1 MPDDDRMPGYLG
13 ASWRKV
19 HRCLQGREPMERTA
33 DTVSA
38 ALAATLRATHGVPRL
53 AGIAAQMREAAAG
66 GAPAQSGV
74 PGSDEARRHVP
85 TDIAEQAAGCL
96 AATMPEVLALVSP
109 EEASLIL
116 AERLLADLA
125 YHYGLDRIA
134 PLLAAE
140 GTSTWAR
147 KLWLRVPVREPE
159 LWARH
164 GDLLAELVEWLTDD
178 IWDMEFGQLLDGA
191 GPLDERQGFLFDT
204 VPAGSVPV
212 LFSGGLDSAAGL
224 AAHLTHSDAVA
235 ISVDTNNW
243 MQHVQQVVLQ
253 SLGVVSPHSCM
264 PLRYRVSVRT
274 NSVESTQ
281 RSRGLLFLAVGIATA
296 WTVNEDRLV
305 VFENGIGAINLP
317 YLRSQF
323 GSQAT
328 RSMHPRTLRLAERL
342 AAAVNRRPFRIEA
355 PALTLTKAQAI
366 QNAPAAADPALALT
380 VSCDTGFSARVRNR
394 APCGRCTSCL
404 LRRQA
409 LIAVGRADLDAEAHY
424 RMKSPA
430 NTPEL
435 HAMQWQ
441 VARLQAC
448 LDQPEP
454 WPSLVTQY
462 PDVLDTAPLT
472 PEQVINLYRSYV
484 QEWDGLRGTPGIGGQ
499 LCQGR
504 TAAL

>member
-1 MPDDDRMPGYLG
+1 MPDDDRMPRYLE

-19 HRCLQGREPMERTA
+19 HRCLHGREHLERTA
-33 DTVSA
+33 DALSV

-53 AGIAAQMREAAAG
+53 AGIAAQMQEVASD
-66 GAPAQSGV
+66 GAPAQSRR
-74 PGSDEARRHVP
+74 PGLRELRR
-85 TDIAEQAAGCL
+85 G
-96 AATMPEVLALVSP
+96 
-109 EEASLIL
+109 
-116 AERLLADLA
+116 
-125 YHYGLDRIA
+125 
-134 PLLAAE
+134 
-140 GTSTWAR
+140 STWAR
-147 KLWLRVPVREPE
+147 KLWLRVPVREPQ

-164 GDLLAELVEWLTDD
+164 GDLLTDLLDWLTDD
-178 IWDMEFGQLLDGA
+178 VWDLEFGQLPEGA

-212 LFSGGLDSAAGL
+212 LFSAGLDSAAGL

-235 ISVDTNNW
+235 ISVDTSNW
-243 MQHVQQVVLQ
+243 MQHVQQSVLQ
-253 SLGVVSPHSCM
+253 GLGMVSPRSCI

-274 NSVESTQ
+274 DSVESSQ

-296 WTVNEDRLV
+296 WTVDEDRLI

-323 GSQAT
+323 RSQAT
-328 RSMHPRTLRLAERL
+328 RSMHPRTLRLAEQL
-342 AAAVNRRPFRIEA
+342 AAEVSHRPFRIEA

-366 QNAPAAADPALALT
+366 RIAPAAADPALVLT

-394 APCGRCTSCL
+394 APCGICTSCL

-409 LIAVGRADLDAEAHY
+409 LLAAGRADLDDATRY
-424 RMKSPA
+424 RTKSPA
-430 NTPEL
+430 DAPEL

-448 LDQPEP
+448 LGKPEP
-454 WPSLVTQY
+454 WPSLVAQY
-462 PDVLDTAPLT
+462 PEALDTAPLT

-499 LCQGR
+499 LWRGG